1 MRKIKN
7 GNISE
12 TVRDSAIL
20 SKCWTLEIVCT
31 FIACKKY
38 LGGTTITC
46 GSPVSSRPWPIFVH
60 LLVVLL
66 ANVS

>member
-20 SKCWTLEIVCT
+20 SKCWTLEIVKNINAWIITYVKAVGYT
-31 FIACKKY
+31 FSHICFIFGRY
-38 LGGTTITC
+38 LVTL
-46 GSPVSSRPWPIFVH
+46 FVD
-60 LLVVLL
+60 
-66 ANVS
+66 AM